1 MRRRVWFLAGL
12 AASATLTPARIATA
26 ETYVAV
32 AKRSGSSTVAAAVN
46 DNVGEF
52 AASFAHVAAPARKP
66 GGNLAEQLAA
76 PPPNVVI
83 GNADGGLR
91 GHLDTAPVLAP
102 SRAVIEAPRMTLT
115 LGTQT
120 VREPAPRASIAR
132 APTVPAMSVRAA
144 HRLRIESLRAS
155 RSSDQIVAKV
165 QSAYLTGL
173 QRCHKNALADQAAS
187 KVTLMF
193 TVDDQGAI
201 KRPTVSAPGTGIE
214 ACVRLRM
221 QSWRFPEAGQSTM
234 VSLTLALQPKD

>member
-1 MRRRVWFLAGL
+1 MRRVWLFAGL
-12 AASATLTPARIATA
+12 AGSLTLAPARVATA

-32 AKRSGSSTVAAAVN
+32 TKRAEAPTLAPAAKAQ
-46 DNVGEF
+46 VGEF
-52 AASFAHVAAPARKP
+52 ADSFSRSSAPGRKP

-76 PPPNVVI
+76 PPQDVVI
-83 GNADGGLR
+83 GNAEGGSR
-91 GHLDTAPVLAP
+91 GHVDAGPVLAP
-102 SRAVIEAPRMTLT
+102 SRAIIEAPRMTLT
-115 LGTQT
+115 LATPT
-120 VREPAPRASIAR
+120 VRERQPRASIAR
-132 APTVPAMSVRAA
+132 APTAPAMSVSAA

-173 QRCHKNALADQAAS
+173 QRCHRNTADHAAS

-221 QSWRFPEAGQSTM
+221 QSWRFPEAGQSAM
-234 VSLTLALQPKD
+234 VSLTLALQPRD